1 MNASLVPEDG
11 GLSLS
16 CAELEVRV
24 VQRFLEMDSAAV
36 SAGLAV
42 LKAASGPAATPGAR
56 RELLFLLGQ
65 PRPSVEAWERAFRC
79 VSAAQ
84 DRDVAAAICVAA
96 VDAALGGGRSLAVL
110 APWRSR
116 MEGLLARGEGLGL
129 RERVALGLRQGLL
142 ALLCDGDAGAALSLI
157 RTVAG
162 LQPALR
168 STSLALSIAALSG
181 VRDCL
186 AGHRARAEVHLA
198 DAGCLCHQREVSALS
213 RLMVGCALAFTR
225 VCLGDSAR
233 ALAVLDLVGGE
244 GGLGGLPEPACVLSD
259 CVRLYVAALLGQQD
273 VFGRLGVHIGRRSVP
288 GRRYLLECFRHLALG
303 VGELAQGKALWA
315 LIHAE
320 EGLANGE
327 QACARLPRLLCAL
340 LQLQALSDL
349 GRADDARACY
359 ARWMPEWR
367 RLDLRT
373 LAATANLEQ
382 AALNA
387 RLGEFDRARVYRQRA
402 AEVLPAGE
410 GLIAL
415 NRGAAWHARLE
426 AWQEAANGEAGTSP
440 YVVIHTFGELLVEIK
455 GRRIYDRDWKGQR
468 TRMLLI
474 ALICEGGQKVPTA
487 RLADMLWPEAEGD
500 RAMQNLKV
508 ALHRLRRLGCGAGET
523 PVNWVHVKHGMVSL
537 ARGLCEVDVH
547 RLLAGQACG
556 GAGPVLPDA
565 WNFLPGL
572 SEPPCVEAY
581 RRLLQLRL
589 RRGSQGVRPSSTLDP
604 GR

>member
-84 DRDVAAAICVAA
+84 DSDVAAAICVAA

-233 ALAVLDLVGGE
+233 ALAVLDLVGGGRE
-244 GGLGGLPEPACVLSD
+244 AWGACRSRPAC
-259 CVRLYVAALLGQQD
+259 CP
-273 VFGRLGVHIGRRSVP
+273 I
-288 GRRYLLECFRHLALG
+288 
-303 VGELAQGKALWA
+303 
-315 LIHAE
+315 
-320 EGLANGE
+320 
-327 QACARLPRLLCAL
+327 ACAFMWQRSLVSRTCSVGSGCISGGAACRGGAICSSASAILPWA
-340 LQLQALSDL
+340 SVS
-349 GRADDARACY
+349 
-359 ARWMPEWR
+359 WR
-367 RLDLRT
+367 R
-373 LAATANLEQ
+373 
-382 AALNA
+382 A
-387 RLGEFDRARVYRQRA
+387 R
-402 AEVLPAGE
+402 P
-410 GLIAL
+410 
-415 NRGAAWHARLE
+415 
-426 AWQEAANGEAGTSP
+426 
-440 YVVIHTFGELLVEIK
+440 
-455 GRRIYDRDWKGQR
+455 
-468 TRMLLI
+468 
-474 ALICEGGQKVPTA
+474 
-487 RLADMLWPEAEGD
+487 
-500 RAMQNLKV
+500 
-508 ALHRLRRLGCGAGET
+508 CG
-523 PVNWVHVKHGMVSL
+523 P
-537 ARGLCEVDVH
+537 
-547 RLLAGQACG
+547 
-556 GAGPVLPDA
+556 
-565 WNFLPGL
+565 
-572 SEPPCVEAY
+572 
-581 RRLLQLRL
+581 
-589 RRGSQGVRPSSTLDP
+589 
-604 GR
+604 